1 MLPFQEQ
8 IILDLLEDPNG
19 GLVVLSSG
27 LSLPSLVASLLLLHH
42 PSQGSLLIL
51 SASDSQKSTI
61 IRSLRRLHHAD
72 STPNPN
78 PSSDPPLPSDIPGDL
93 PSHHRTALYSSGAA
107 LFVTPRIL
115 IADLLTSRVP
125 PSAVASLLVLNA
137 HRLSDT
143 STEAFIARVLRSLS
157 RSATVRAISDRP
169 HAMVAGFAK
178 AERILKCLFIRRL
191 HLWPRF
197 HVQVSADLERNPPKV
212 VDVRVPMTPAMKGI
226 QTAVLEAMDAC
237 LKELRRTNKVDVE
250 DLTVEKGLFKSF
262 DEIVR
267 MQLDPIWHTIGKK
280 TKQLV
285 SDLKTLRKLL
295 DYLVRYDA
303 VTYLKYLDT
312 LRVSEGVRSVWIFA
326 DSSPRIFELAKKR
339 VYQVVR
345 ADGLKIN
352 TDGKSAASKKRR
364 ANDDHK
370 REKQNESGASLSN
383 EADGGRM
390 ESNVG
395 VVLDEV
401 LEEAPKWKVLREL
414 LEEIEEER
422 RKETQSREGQLMVED
437 GRDDS
442 NFVLVA
448 CKDER
453 SCLQLEDCVFKGP
466 NQVMR
471 EEWEKYLLGKAQLQG
486 LQKRNRKR
494 SQEPKGFGLLDGV
507 VASGSSESAQPSSIS
522 KLENDALLAAA
533 SEISNLV
540 KEVIDVGNDSRP
552 QTRRKGSGKGRGKR
566 RPSKVVAK
574 VQVSGKKS
582 EKPAENKIVD
592 NASLEKGEQQDE
604 TDSLMKKQGETDA
617 KSSGG
622 FQEVAL
628 KCASD
633 GKSVLQ
639 RHRQE
644 SATAEFTDA
653 KPLPPVQFYALDSDQ
668 RILEVWKPSV
678 IIVYHPDMTFVR
690 EIEIY
695 KADNPS
701 RNLKVYFLFYE
712 DSTEVQKF
720 EASIRRENGAFET
733 LIRQKSL
740 MMIPVDQDGRCIGP
754 NASNEPQSTISQ
766 NSVTRKAGG
775 VKPKEKEMQV
785 IVDMR
790 EFMSSLPNVLHQ
802 KGMRI
807 IPVTLEVGDYVLSP
821 LICVERKSI
830 SDLFQ
835 SFASGRLYHQVET
848 MVRYYRIPVLLI
860 EFSQDKSFSLQSASE
875 IGDDVSPTSIISK
888 LSLLVLHFPRLRL
901 VWSRSVHA
909 TAEIFA
915 SFKANQDEPDE
926 SKAIRVGVPSEDGI
940 VEDDIRCSAECY
952 EKLLLHFDISS
963 MKERKDVEFLRRLPG
978 VTDSN
983 YRALMDGCRNLAE
996 LALLPVERLAE
1007 LMGSQKAARMLKE
1020 FLDAKCP
1027 TML

>member
-72 STPNPN
+72 STRNPNPN
-78 PSSDPPLPSDIPGDL
+78 SDPPLPSDIPGDL

-125 PSAVASLLVLNA
+125 PSAVAGLLILNA

-143 STEAFIARVLRSLS
+143 STEAFIARILRSLS
-157 RSATVRAISDRP
+157 RSASVRAISDRP

-197 HVQVSADLERNPPKV
+197 HVQVSADLECNPPKV
-212 VDVRVPMTPAMKGI
+212 IDVRVPMTPAMKGI

-267 MQLDPIWHTIGKK
+267 RQLDPIWHTIGKK

-326 DSSPRIFELAKKR
+326 DSSHRIFELAKKR

-352 TDGKSAASKKRR
+352 TDGKSEPSKKRR
-364 ANDDHK
+364 ANNDHK

-383 EADGGRM
+383 EADGGRIK
-390 ESNVG
+390 SNVG

-437 GRDDS
+437 GNDNN
-442 NFVLVA
+442 NFVLIA

-453 SCLQLEDCVFKGP
+453 SCLQLEDCIFKGP

-486 LQKRNRKR
+486 LRKRNRKR

-507 VASGSSESAQPSSIS
+507 VASGSSESAEPSSIS

-592 NASLEKGEQQDE
+592 NASLEKGEQQ
-604 TDSLMKKQGETDA
+604 GETDTT
-617 KSSGG
+617 SSGG

-628 KCASD
+628 KSASD
-633 GKSVLQ
+633 GKGVLQ
-639 RHRQE
+639 RHREE

-668 RILEVWKPSV
+668 HILEVWKPSV

-695 KADNPS
+695 KADNRA

-720 EASIRRENGAFET
+720 EASIHRENGAFET

-915 SFKANQDEPDE
+915 SLKANQDEPDE

-940 VEDDIRCSAECY
+940 VEDDIS
-952 EKLLLHFDISS
+952 
-963 MKERKDVEFLRRLPG
+963 
-978 VTDSN
+978 
-983 YRALMDGCRNLAE
+983 
-996 LALLPVERLAE
+996 
-1007 LMGSQKAARMLKE
+1007 
-1020 FLDAKCP
+1020 
-1027 TML
+1027 

>member
-72 STPNPN
+72 STRNPNPN
-78 PSSDPPLPSDIPGDL
+78 SDPPLPSDIPGDL

-125 PSAVASLLVLNA
+125 PSAVAGLLILNA

-143 STEAFIARVLRSLS
+143 STEAFIARILRSLS
-157 RSATVRAISDRP
+157 RSASVRAISDRP

-197 HVQVSADLERNPPKV
+197 HVQVSADLECNPPKV
-212 VDVRVPMTPAMKGI
+212 IDVRVPMTPAMKGI

-267 MQLDPIWHTIGKK
+267 RQLDPIWHTIGKK

-326 DSSPRIFELAKKR
+326 DSSHRIFELAKKR

-352 TDGKSAASKKRR
+352 TDGKSEPSKKRR
-364 ANDDHK
+364 ANNDHK

-383 EADGGRM
+383 EADGGRIK
-390 ESNVG
+390 SNVG

-437 GRDDS
+437 GNDNN
-442 NFVLVA
+442 NFVLIA

-453 SCLQLEDCVFKGP
+453 SCLQLEDCIFKGP

-486 LQKRNRKR
+486 LRKRNRKR

-507 VASGSSESAQPSSIS
+507 VASGSSESAEPSSIS

-592 NASLEKGEQQDE
+592 NASLEKGEQQ
-604 TDSLMKKQGETDA
+604 GETDTT
-617 KSSGG
+617 SSGG

-628 KCASD
+628 KSASD
-633 GKSVLQ
+633 GKGVLQ
-639 RHRQE
+639 RHREE

-668 RILEVWKPSV
+668 HILEVWKPSV

-695 KADNPS
+695 KADNRA

-720 EASIRRENGAFET
+720 EASIHRENGAFET

-915 SFKANQDEPDE
+915 SLKANQDEPDE

-940 VEDDIRCSAECY
+940 VEDDIRAENYNTSA
-952 EKLLLHFDISS
+952 
-963 MKERKDVEFLRRLPG
+963 VEFLRRLPG

-996 LALLPVERLAE
+996 LALLPIERLAE
-1007 LMGSQKAARMLKE
+1007 LMGSQKAARMLKD

>member
-8 IILDLLEDPNG
+8 IISDLLEDPNG

-27 LSLPSLVASLLLLHH
+27 LSLPSLVASVLLLHH

-51 SASDSQKSTI
+51 SASDSQKSAI
-61 IRSLRRLHHAD
+61 VRSLRRLHHAD

-78 PSSDPPLPSDIPGDL
+78 PNSDPPLPSDIPGDL
-93 PSHHRTALYSSGAA
+93 PSHHRTAIYSSGAA

-115 IADLLTSRVP
+115 IADLLNSRVP
-125 PSAVASLLVLNA
+125 PSAVAGLLVLNA

-143 STEAFIARVLRSLS
+143 STEAFIARVFRSLS
-157 RSATVRAISDRP
+157 RSAPVRAFSDRP

-197 HVQVSADLERNPPKV
+197 HVQVSADLEHNPPKV
-212 VDVRVPMTPAMKGI
+212 IDVRVPMTPAMKGI

-267 MQLDPIWHTIGKK
+267 RQLDPIWHTIGKK

-326 DSSPRIFELAKKR
+326 DSSHKIFELAKKR

-345 ADGLKIN
+345 ADGLKISA
-352 TDGKSAASKKRR
+352 DGKSAPGKKRK

-370 REKQNESGASLSN
+370 REKQRESGAALSN
-383 EADGGRM
+383 ETDGGRV

-422 RKETQSREGQLMVED
+422 RKETQSREGQLIVED
-437 GRDDS
+437 GRDNN

-453 SCLQLEDCVFKGP
+453 SCLQLEDCIFKGP
-466 NQVMR
+466 NQVLR

-486 LQKRNRKR
+486 LRKRNRNR

-507 VASGSSESAQPSSIS
+507 VASGSSESTEPSSIS

-552 QTRRKGSGKGRGKR
+552 QTRRKGSGKGRGKGK
-566 RPSKVVAK
+566 PNKVVAK

-582 EKPAENKIVD
+582 EKPVENKIVD
-592 NASLEKGEQQDE
+592 NASLEKGEQQGE
-604 TDSLMKKQGETDA
+604 TDSVMKTQGETGA
-617 KSSGG
+617 ESLQG

-628 KCASD
+628 KSSSD
-633 GKSVLQ
+633 GKGVPRRQ
-639 RHRQE
+639 RQE

-668 RILEVWKPSV
+668 HILEVWKPSV

-695 KADNPS
+695 KADNQS
-701 RNLKVYFLFYE
+701 KNLKVYFLFYE

-720 EASIRRENGAFET
+720 DASIRRENAAFES

-754 NASNEPQSTISQ
+754 NASNEPQSAISQ

-775 VKPKEKEMQV
+775 IKPKEKEMQV

-802 KGMRI
+802 KGMQI

-915 SFKANQDEPDE
+915 SLKANQDEPDE

-940 VEDDIRCSAECY
+940 VEDDVRY
-952 EKLLLHFDISS
+952 DTL
-963 MKERKDVEFLRRLPG
+963 RK
-978 VTDSN
+978 S
-983 YRALMDGCRNLAE
+983 
-996 LALLPVERLAE
+996 
-1007 LMGSQKAARMLKE
+1007 
-1020 FLDAKCP
+1020 
-1027 TML
+1027 